1 MVVLLTSEGL
11 KKFKDD
17 HEVLLEK
24 RKEVLVD
31 LVRARDM
38 GDLSE
43 NGAYKAARFELSS
56 IDRRIRELTKIIKTA
71 TVITNN
77 VSDRVQ
83 LGNKVNLLV
92 NGRNVGY
99 QVVGRHE
106 ANPSLGMV
114 SNESPI
120 GRELLGKKA
129 GDKFILGTDKKYSYE
144 ILSFS

>member
-1 MVVLLTSEGL
+1 MVVLLTSEGF

-17 HEVLLEK
+17 HRILLEK
-24 RKEVLVD
+24 RKEVLAD
-31 LVRARDM
+31 LVRAREM

-120 GRELLGKKA
+120 GRKLLGKKV
-129 GDKFILGTDKKYSYE
+129 GDKFVLGTDKKYNYE
-144 ILSFS
+144 ILSLN